1 MGCRDQGFSGEERSG
16 RRGGEQHVA
25 GCRAPAAGP
34 VPETPA
40 SGLLSVA
47 AFDPGASRCG
57 RNKCLW
63 EFPVHRPLWGAPD
76 PGAHS
81 SGTGE
86 WLQRNSAPQC
96 VKARWGKGAVRR
108 GTVPAPLA
116 FPEPLLQLRARFH
129 LLTDVGGA
137 ILGPGGGGG
146 GEAAILRRS
155 PSLREEQ

>member
-1 MGCRDQGFSGEERSG
+1 MGCRDQGFSGKERRG
-16 RRGGEQHVA
+16 RRGGEQDAA
-25 GCRAPAAGP
+25 GCRAPTAGP

-47 AFDPGASRCG
+47 AFDPGVSRCG

-81 SGTGE
+81 CGPGE
-86 WLQRNSAPQC
+86 RLQGDSAPQC
-96 VKARWGKGAVRR
+96 MKARWGKGAVRR

-116 FPEPLLQLRARFH
+116 LPEPLLQLTALSSRFH

-137 ILGPGGGGG
+137 ILGPWGGQ
-146 GEAAILRRS
+146 S
-155 PSLREEQ
+155 